1 MTRIGVLS
9 FASYLI
15 FAIPLDIACAK
26 RADSMQL
33 PYDMN
38 FIWMAINFSICL
50 VLMFVLP
57 MAMIL
62 YSDDSENFMDSVKFA
77 AKVSAAVALFHI
89 VCVTLYAVIIQN
101 AHIPAR
107 HVIKST
113 IDFLPSKDWT
123 TGQQA
128 LDFYYTTTNESSFIK
143 VKLGILNC
151 CTLHLTVIGSFL
163 LVFLGGYGL
172 ALFPMEFLNAFLNRP
187 QIVNDLNFSE
197 MPKTTS

>member
-1 MTRIGVLS
+1 
-9 FASYLI
+9 
-15 FAIPLDIACAK
+15 
-26 RADSMQL
+26 MQL

-38 FIWMAINFSICL
+38 FIWMAINFSICF

-57 MAMIL
+57 MTMIL

-77 AKVSAAVALFHI
+77 AKVSAAVAVFHI
-89 VCVTLYAVIIQN
+89 ICVAIYAVVIQN
-101 AHIPAR
+101 AHIPAK

-113 IDFLPSKDWT
+113 LDFLPSKDLT
-123 TGQQA
+123 TGKNSE
-128 LDFYYTTTNESSFIK
+128 DYFYTTTNESSFLK
-143 VKLGILNC
+143 VKLGLLNC

-187 QIVNDLNFSE
+187 QIVSILLSIE
-197 MPKTTS
+197 RC